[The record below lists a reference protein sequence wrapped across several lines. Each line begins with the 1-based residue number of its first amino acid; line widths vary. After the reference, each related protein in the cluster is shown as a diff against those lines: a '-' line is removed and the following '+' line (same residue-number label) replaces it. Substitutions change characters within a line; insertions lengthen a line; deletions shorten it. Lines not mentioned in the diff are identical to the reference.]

1 MQAVAYFREI
11 IMKRRSWR
19 STMTNQEKN
28 MLRTVLTA
36 LVVTAAI
43 IAALL
48 LPAPPAQAPSV
59 ELEPELHFVEKAQA
73 AEVAPEP
80 KRSAYDDLADRIIE
94 CESNGRN
101 VEIID
106 TNGEWSRG
114 VAQFQ
119 DKTWSWMSQLAG
131 VEGSPLEPEKARA
144 VLVWAL
150 ETGRGS
156 HWTCY
161 YKVTH

>member
-1 MQAVAYFREI
+1 MPSAAQN
-11 IMKRRSWR
+11 IMKE
-19 STMTNQEKN
+19 QEKN
-28 MLRTVLTA
+28 QLRVVVIAITV
-36 LVVTAAI
+36 VAAI
-43 IAALL
+43 IAILL
-48 LPAPPAQAPSV
+48 LPAPPAHAPSV
-59 ELEPELHFVEKAQA
+59 ELKEELHLVEEAQA
-73 AEVAPEP
+73 AEIAPEP
-80 KRSAYDDLADRIIE
+80 EPAKPVPSAYDDLADRIIE

-119 DKTWSWMSQLAG
+119 DITWDWLSPLAG
-131 VEGSPLEPEKARA
+131 VEGSPLEPDKARA

-150 ETGRGS
+150 EHGHGS
-156 HWTCY
+156 HWACY

>member
-1 MQAVAYFREI
+1 
-11 IMKRRSWR
+11 MK
-19 STMTNQEKN
+19 NN
-28 MLRTVLTA
+28 DDFPLRTLLWAVF
-36 LVVTAAI
+36 VTATI
-43 IAALL
+43 IAALFI
-48 LPAPPAQAPSV
+48 PAPPAQAPSV
-59 ELEPELHFVEKAQA
+59 ELKEELHFVEEAKA

-80 KRSAYDDLADRIIE
+80 KVSAYDALADAIIE

-114 VAQFQ
+114 IAQFQ
-119 DKTWSWMSQLAG
+119 DETWSWMSPLAG
-131 VEGSPLEPEKARA
+131 VEGSPLEPEKARE

-150 ETGRGS
+150 ENGHGS

>member
-1 MQAVAYFREI
+1 MKNENEHPSRTLLWAV
-11 IMKRRSWR
+11 
-19 STMTNQEKN
+19 
-28 MLRTVLTA
+28 
-36 LVVTAAI
+36 VVTGII

-48 LPAPPAQAPSV
+48 IPAPPAQAPSV
-59 ELEPELHFVEKAQA
+59 ELKEELHIVEKAEA
-73 AEVAPEP
+73 AEIAPEI
-80 KRSAYDDLADRIIE
+80 KQSAYEKLADAIIQ
-94 CESNGRN
+94 CESSGRAD

-119 DKTWSWMSQLAG
+119 DKTWDWMSQLAG
-131 VEGSPLEPEKARA
+131 VDGSPLEPEKARA

-150 ETGRGS
+150 ENGHGS

-161 YKVTH
+161 KKVTK